1 MKSFRRSAAIVGS
14 ILVAA
19 FNAQSAMA
27 ISFKDDGAS
36 VWVARTQKFIEATT
50 GEGLSNEGLFDRQ
63 KAACQGISGE
73 LFKIGGVVPIWA
85 AESHRSFCRG
95 VDGFYSKRNLRKA
108 CGDFKSAIG
117 YLENAKPEKAP
128 QDVVA
133 TAEKFRKTLEF
144 VLSEVKKEDLC

>member
-1 MKSFRRSAAIVGS
+1 MKSFRISAALAGS

-19 FNAQSAMA
+19 FSAQSALA
-27 ISFKDDGAS
+27 IPFKGEGAS
-36 VWVARTQKFIEATT
+36 IWMARTQQFIEATT
-50 GEGLSNEGLFDRQ
+50 GEGLTNEGLFERQ
-63 KAACQGISGE
+63 KTACQGISGE

-133 TAEKFRKTLEF
+133 TAEKFRKTLEL
-144 VLSEVKKEDLC
+144 VLTEVKKEDLC